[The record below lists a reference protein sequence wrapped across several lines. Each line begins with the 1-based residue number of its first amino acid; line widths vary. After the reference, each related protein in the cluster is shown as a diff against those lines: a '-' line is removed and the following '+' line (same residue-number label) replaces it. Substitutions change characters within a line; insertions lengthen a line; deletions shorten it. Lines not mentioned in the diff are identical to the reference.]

1 MEVINV
7 KYCSVVSASI
17 FKVDFLACTE
27 DGGTRLS
34 KAVIFVY
41 QLTGHHVPGTLCA
54 SVPILQAQQHK
65 GSITN
70 SLTNMCS
77 ANQPSLSAIVEP
89 IRRAKHFFPSSEL
102 PPYPLP
108 YETISF
114 FSGL

>member
-1 MEVINV
+1 M
-7 KYCSVVSASI
+7 K
-17 FKVDFLACTE
+17 

-34 KAVIFVY
+34 EAVISIY
-41 QLTGHHVPGTLCA
+41 QPTGHHVLGTLCA
-54 SVPILQAQQHK
+54 SAPTLQAQQHR

-89 IRRAKHFFPSSEL
+89 IRKAKHFFPRSEL